1 MRSIGIM
8 SWIWRLPWLVIG
20 PFVLVHAVREGKT
33 EMALVVGVV
42 ILVAAAMGWS
52 LRPWR
57 KRKEGGGQSQNTM
70 LGPHGFAP

>member
-1 MRSIGIM
+1 MSIIRII
-8 SWIWRLPWLVIG
+8 SWVWLLSWLVIG
-20 PFVLVHAVREGKT
+20 PFVLVETVREGKT

-57 KRKEGGGQSQNTM
+57 RASRSAGGNCPPSPSAGGST
-70 LGPHGFAP
+70 